1 MSLDLPADLSEF
13 VERMIASGSYRDENE
28 LLVEGLR
35 LLRTREQLRSDVDAG
50 VRQLEAGEGIDGEE
64 VFDRL
69 LNRAHQIERG
79 GVQ

>member
-13 VERMIASGSYRDENE
+13 VERTIASGSYRDENE